1 MNALTTHNQAGIT
14 PALAGETSNE
24 VRDLTSLEVDEVSGA
39 GPTLFAI
46 GGILFLG
53 MICLDYGE
61 ELTEASEKLA
71 EWIRG

>member
-1 MNALTTHNQAGIT
+1 MNALTIQSRAGINQG
-14 PALAGETSNE
+14 LAGDASNE
-24 VRDLTSLEVDEVSGA
+24 TRALTSWEVDEVAGG

-46 GGILFLG
+46 TGIFFLG

-61 ELTEASEKLA
+61 ELTAASEKLA